1 MHAIFVLL
9 AVSTT
14 VCAIFPNY
22 ANEFIDPR
30 FLVNSSSWSDQTP
43 LSRANIVKGAA
54 FVATLGPWSV
64 MNKTILAPSNDPKDY
79 LSWAPYAWPDCSE
92 AGNTTELT
100 PEQIWVQCRY
110 VTRDGQFNPDHHLV
124 NDTGAFYAM
133 SDAVFYNAIAW
144 RLTGS
149 NNFSTAAVNFINMWF
164 IDPATSMNPN
174 MNYAQ
179 LLRGPGK
186 QMGQYI
192 GILDLR
198 AMAKI
203 ATAVLTLRMGGSSE
217 WTPDIDQGL
226 TKWVNAY
233 IPWMTNSSLAH
244 HERNAPNNHG
254 SFFYSQLASLYLIV
268 NDTLSARKA
277 IEEYFSVLY
286 MDQIEADGEQPMEAS
301 RALPYHYRIFNLIAM
316 ITNAKI
322 GQYVGF
328 DAWNLTTNKGGS
340 IQKAADYVMSLNA
353 SSTGEAK
360 EVEQLF
366 QVVGAVSA
374 VYGDPDGKYRE
385 FLQQCGPG

>member
-1 MHAIFVLL
+1 
-9 AVSTT
+9 
-14 VCAIFPNY
+14 
-22 ANEFIDPR
+22 
-30 FLVNSSSWSDQTP
+30 
-43 LSRANIVKGAA
+43 
-54 FVATLGPWSV
+54 
-64 MNKTILAPSNDPKDY
+64 
-79 LSWAPYAWPDCSE
+79 
-92 AGNTTELT
+92 
-100 PEQIWVQCRY
+100 
-110 VTRDGQFNPDHHLV
+110 
-124 NDTGAFYAM
+124 M

-149 NNFSTAAVNFINMWF
+149 NNFSTAAVNFINTWF

-186 QMGQYI
+186 QVGQYI

-226 TKWVNAY
+226 TKC
-233 IPWMTNSSLAH
+233 SLAH

-286 MDQIEADGEQPMEAS
+286 MDQIEADGEQVRPFS
-301 RALPYHYRIFNLIAM
+301 SGFFLSYLHLPRSQWRPLAHC
-316 ITNAKI
+316 
-322 GQYVGF
+322 F

-360 EVEQLF
+360 KW
-366 QVVGAVSA
+366 SNSS
-374 VYGDPDGKYRE
+374 R
-385 FLQQCGPG
+385 